1 MVAGGVFKEQLV
13 KRRQTSKDS
22 MKRYGLIFGVFVIT
36 VIAFMSPLAP
46 FAPFIMFAAGF
57 GAWFLMSYLKIEYEY
72 AFTDGELDIDAIYN
86 RSRRKRVF
94 SARVNEIDIMAHV
107 EDETH
112 KHAFDSAQ
120 ETRDYSSGVVNDD
133 TYAFLINYRGTRLK
147 VIIEPN
153 EVMLKAIAS
162 VLTRRRLHVKV

>member
-1 MVAGGVFKEQLV
+1 MVGVFKEQLV
-13 KRRQTSKDS
+13 KRRQTRKDS
-22 MKRYGLIFGVFVIT
+22 MKRFGLMSGVFVIT
-36 VIAFMSPLAP
+36 VIAFTAIPP

-72 AFTDGELDIDAIYN
+72 AFTDGELDIDIIYN

-107 EDETH
+107 EDDRH
-112 KHAFDSAQ
+112 KHEFNSAQ
-120 ETRDYSSGVVNDD
+120 ETRDYSSGVVNND